1 MPLPFSPYEIID
13 PKDRWVPSKELKQ
26 KDLQEVLPPLV
37 RRIREEV
44 SEWRKKDYPNISNT
58 SKALIKWWFFKE
70 HENFKYYFAQRESV
84 ETVIYLYEVVG
95 IRDKDELY
103 EKFNSY
109 PELTLKHFNEHW
121 LRLSL
126 KWQLKLEKQ
135 K

>member
-70 HENFKYYFAQRESV
+70 HENFKYYFAQRV
-84 ETVIYLYEVVG
+84 PLKPLYIYASCI

-103 EKFNSY
+103 EKFNSF

-121 LRLSL
+121 LRFVIKMATGSG
-126 KWQLKLEKQ
+126 KQ

>member
-103 EKFNSY
+103 EN
-109 PELTLKHFNEHW
+109 LTH
-121 LRLSL
+121 SL
-126 KWQLKLEKQ
+126 N
-135 K
+135 